1 MKEKD
6 IILTDRQEYLTKK
19 DTKMLQGL
27 AVLAMVILHLFDRL
41 DYVGLY
47 QPIIFIKGYPLIFY
61 FAQLSDFCVMGY
73 AFCSG
78 YALAVQYNK
87 CKDVKTYM
95 QNRIRSIK
103 WLLINYWIIL
113 VGFSIVSILA
123 GNAQSMPGNWL
134 EFLGNFTTVIS
145 TYNGAWW
152 YLFIYIV
159 LVLLSPV
166 IFKLCDKVRM
176 SIVLICSFLIYTS
189 AFYVRFYMNP
199 DGWILIKFGLLGMTL
214 FEFLLGVFSYKDRWI
229 EKNRLILRNISP
241 IMCKI
246 IGALMVVFLL
256 LIHTLVVQNVFI
268 APFTGLIIIFIFT
281 LWEKPKVIK
290 KFFCVLGNNSTN
302 IWLVHMFFY
311 SQIFENFVY
320 TAKYPLLILVYMLGL
335 TLVISVVINQLLCR
349 MKKSINGKK

>member
-6 IILTDRQEYLTKK
+6 IILTDRQGYLTKK

-41 DYVGLY
+41 DYAGLY
-47 QPIIFIKGYPLIFY
+47 QPMIFIKGYPLIFY

-123 GNAQSMPGNWL
+123 GNAQSIPGNWL

-159 LVLLSPV
+159 LVLLSPF
-166 IFKLCDKVRM
+166 IFKMCDKVRM

-199 DGWILIKFGLLGMTL
+199 DGWIVIKYGLFGMTL
-214 FEFLLGVFSYKDRWI
+214 FEFLMGVFCYKDRWV
-229 EKNRLILRNISP
+229 EKVRLILKKMSP

-246 IGALMVVFLL
+246 MGILIITVL
-256 LIHTLVVQNVFI
+256 LIVHTLVVQNVFI
-268 APFTGLIIIFIFT
+268 APFTGLVIILVFA
-281 LWEKPKVIK
+281 LWKKPKVVQNI
-290 KFFCVLGNNSTN
+290 FCILGNNSTN
-302 IWLVHMFFY
+302 IWLIHMFFY
-311 SQIFENFVY
+311 STLFKNLVY
-320 TAKYPLLILVYMLGL
+320 AAKYPLLILAYMLGI
-335 TLVISVVINQLLCR
+335 TLIISVSINQLLHR
-349 MKKSINGKK
+349 IKKVSA